1 MAYKMNRNRCSGPG
15 FVAIGLCKTTLTD
28 NSHLTTTSQMYRKF
42 YQNALFR
49 VLGFHLN
56 ASSSTPLSSTAAVF
70 PSEKPALLR
79 TAAVSMGVAI
89 SSFLLLSVHQGFAQG
104 LVKGLVKD
112 QQDVPI
118 TGATVQIKG
127 TNVYSISDEQGHF
140 EIMAVE
146 NPPFSVVVKF
156 VGFKS
161 GEVEVSELDS
171 GLEVV
176 LAEDG
181 LLEEVVVTSRRRSE
195 IVQAVPIPITV
206 VGGEMISERGAF
218 NVNLVKELVPS
229 VQLYSSNPRNTTL
242 NIRGLG
248 STFGLTN
255 DGIDPGVGFYVD
267 GVYYARPAAATL
279 DFIDIEQIEVLR
291 GPQGTLFGKNTTAG
305 AFNITTK
312 KPSFT
317 SAGNFELNYGNYGYV
332 QAKASVTG
340 PLSKVLAGRLS
351 FSGTQRDG
359 LLENVRTDA
368 KVNDINNLGARGQ
381 LLFVPSDRTA
391 ITLAADATRQRPVG
405 YAQIIAGV
413 ASTLRPDYRQFEQII
428 ADLNYSLPSRN
439 PFDRIIDHDTP
450 WRSGNDLGGVSL
462 NIDVEIGNGTLTSTT
477 AWRYWNWDPS
487 NDRDFTALPVLTR
500 SQGTSRHQ
508 NWSQEIRYS
517 GEFSSRLS
525 AVLGLYAIGQELNTD
540 PVHTEESG
548 AAQWRFSQN
557 STSPLWQ
564 TPGLLDGYGI
574 RTTSK
579 LSTFSGALFGQL
591 DWAVTERLHLLSG
604 IRLNY
609 DDKKVDF
616 DRKTYGGLQ
625 TDDPQLLALKRLI
638 YTDQSFVADVDDF
651 NLSGQLTLTYKPAE
665 RVHSFVTYSTSFK
678 PVGVNLGGLPTADGT
693 PILELAIIK
702 PEAVQHAEV
711 GIKTNLNSSS
721 MVNITLFN
729 TEIRDYQTQV
739 QTAQLGVNRGYLAN
753 AEKVRVRG
761 VEVETHTKVKSFLSL
776 YGSLSYTDGRYV
788 SFANAPVPLEETGGE
803 ASFKDIS
810 GSELPGISKWAA
822 SMGGEVSAL
831 GTLFGLSGKFFLAAD
846 GYFRSC
852 FSSSPSPSRYL
863 VIDDYMLLNSRA
875 GFKAADG
882 VSVYLWSRNLLN
894 KDYFEQLL
902 PAAGNAG
909 HYAAVLGDPR
919 TWGITLRYSL

>member
-1 MAYKMNRNRCSGPG
+1 
-15 FVAIGLCKTTLTD
+15 
-28 NSHLTTTSQMYRKF
+28 MYRKF
-42 YQNALFR
+42 YQNAFSR
-49 VLGFHLN
+49 VAGFFKPSLQVGI
-56 ASSSTPLSSTAAVF
+56 SSSHVKASVIRKGTAQPKTAYLGVALLLFVLLSSGQTVAQ
-70 PSEKPALLR
+70 ALIK
-79 TAAVSMGVAI
+79 GV
-89 SSFLLLSVHQGFAQG
+89 
-104 LVKGLVKD
+104 VKD
-112 QQDVPI
+112 QENVPI
-118 TGATVQIKG
+118 IGATVQVKG
-127 TNVYSISDEQGHF
+127 TQIYAISDEEGEF
-140 EIMAVE
+140 EIEALQ
-146 NPPFSVVVKF
+146 NPPLSLVFKF

-161 GEVEVSELDS
+161 KEIQVTDLNAAVEVDLS
-171 GLEVV
+171 
-176 LAEDG
+176 EDG
-181 LLEEVVVTSRRRSE
+181 LLGEVVVTSRRRSE
-195 IVQAVPIPITV
+195 TAQTVPIPISV

-279 DFIDIEQIEVLR
+279 DFIDIDQIEVLR

-317 SAGNFELNYGNYGYV
+317 PNGNFELNYGNYGYV
-332 QAKASVTG
+332 QAKASVSG

-359 LLENVRTDA
+359 LLDNIKTGA
-368 KVNDINNLGARGQ
+368 KVNDINNLGIRGQ
-381 LLFVPSDRTA
+381 LLLVPSDKTT

-405 YAQIIAGV
+405 YAQVIAGV
-413 ASTLRPDYRQFEQII
+413 APTLRSEYRQFEQII

-439 PFDRIIDHDTP
+439 PFDRVIDHDTP

-462 NIDVEIGNGTLTSTT
+462 NVDVEIGNGTLTSTS

-517 GEFSSRLS
+517 GEFSPRISG
-525 AVLGLYAIGQELNTD
+525 VIGLYAIGQELNTD

-557 STSPLWQ
+557 STNPLWQ

-579 LSTFSGALFGQL
+579 LNTFSGALFGQL
-591 DWAVTERLHLLSG
+591 DWAITERLHLLPG
-604 IRLNY
+604 IRVNY
-609 DDKKVDF
+609 DDKKIDF
-616 DRKTYGGLQ
+616 DRRTYGGLQ
-625 TDDPQLLALKRLI
+625 TEDPELLALKRVI
-638 YTDQSFVADVDDF
+638 YTDQSFVADVDDI
-651 NLSGQLTLTYKPAE
+651 NVSGQLTFSYKATD
-665 RVHSFVTYSTSFK
+665 RINSFVTYATSYK

-693 PILELAIIK
+693 PMLELAVIK

-711 GIKTNLNSSS
+711 GIKTNPSSS
-721 MVNITLFN
+721 STVNVTLYN
-729 TEIRDYQTQV
+729 TDIRDYQTQV

-761 VEVETHTKVKSFLSL
+761 IEIDANTKLNNSVSL

-788 SFANAPVPLEETGGE
+788 SFVNAPVPLEETGGE
-803 ASFKDIS
+803 SSFKDIS
-810 GSELPGISKWAA
+810 GSVLPGISKWAT
-822 SMGGEVSAL
+822 SFGGEVSTS
-831 GTLFGLSGKFFLAAD
+831 GTLFGFSGKFFVAAD
-846 GYFRSC
+846 GYFRSE
-852 FSSSPSPSRYL
+852 FSSSASPSKYL
-863 VIDDYMLLNSRA
+863 VIDDYILINGRT
-875 GFKAADG
+875 GFKASDG
-882 VSVYLWSRNLLN
+882 VSFYLWSRNLLN

-902 PAAGNAG
+902 PAGGNAG